1 MRYAITK
8 TYDADIDIDNPYI
21 NKVPSF
27 NVIDLK
33 NNLQV
38 MDTFYTQ
45 EAAERYMRDS
55 IDETR
60 TRAKTI

>member
-8 TYDADIDIDNPYI
+8 TYDADMDNPYI

-33 NNLQV
+33 NGLQV

-45 EAAERYMRDS
+45 DAAERYMRDI

-60 TRAKTI
+60 TRKQTV

>member
-8 TYDADIDIDNPYI
+8 TYDAVTDNPYM

-45 EAAERYMRDS
+45 EAAERYMRDV

-60 TRAKTI
+60 TRAKTV

>member
-8 TYDADIDIDNPYI
+8 TYDADMDNPYT

-33 NNLQV
+33 NGLQV
-38 MDTFYTQ
+38 IDTFYTQ
-45 EAAERYMRDS
+45 DAAERYMRDI
-55 IDETR
+55 IDEKRTR
-60 TRAKTI
+60 TEAI

>member
-8 TYDADIDIDNPYI
+8 TYDTDSDNPYT

-33 NNLQV
+33 NGLQI

-45 EAAERYMRDS
+45 DAAERYLSDI
-55 IDETR
+55 IDEAR
-60 TRAKTI
+60 TTKQTV

>member
-8 TYDADIDIDNPYI
+8 TYDTDMDNPYI

-33 NNLQV
+33 NNLQI
-38 MDTFYTQ
+38 MDTFYTH
-45 EAAERYMRDS
+45 EAAERYMRD
-55 IDETR
+55 IINEKRARTETV
-60 TRAKTI
+60 

>member
-1 MRYAITK
+1 MRYAITE
-8 TYDADIDIDNPYI
+8 TYDADIDNPYI

-45 EAAERYMRDS
+45 EAAERYLS
-55 IDETR
+55 NIIDEK
-60 TRAKTI
+60 RARAETV

>member
-8 TYDADIDIDNPYI
+8 TYDTDSDSPYTS
-21 NKVPSF
+21 KVPSF

-33 NNLQV
+33 NNLQA

-45 EAAERYMRDS
+45 EAAERYMRDI

-60 TRAKTI
+60 ARTETV

>member
-8 TYDADIDIDNPYI
+8 TYDADKDIDNPYI

-33 NNLQV
+33 NNQV

>member
-8 TYDADIDIDNPYI
+8 TYDADMDNPYI
-21 NKVPSF
+21 NKEPSF

-45 EAAERYMRDS
+45 EAAERYMRDI

-60 TRAKTI
+60 ARTETV

>member
-45 EAAERYMRDS
+45 EAAERCY
-55 IDETR
+55 
-60 TRAKTI
+60 

>member
-8 TYDADIDIDNPYI
+8 TYDADMDNPYI

-45 EAAERYMRDS
+45 EAAERYMRDI

-60 TRAKTI
+60 ARTETV

>member
-8 TYDADIDIDNPYI
+8 TYDADMDNPYT

-33 NNLQV
+33 NGLQV

-45 EAAERYMRDS
+45 DAAERYMRDI

-60 TRAKTI
+60 TRKQTV